1 MPDLITSP
9 SNPLIKQA
17 RALRQKKAREESG
30 LFLVEGILHVGEA
43 AEAGWG
49 IENLLYCPGRLRSE
63 FGRELVEKLAAKNIR
78 CATVSEAAFESFAE
92 KENPQGIAA
101 LVRQRHLTLESSPL
115 RSTSGAS
122 PPFGLTVALVSP
134 QDPGNIGSILR
145 SIDAA
150 GADGLLLLE
159 GGADPYQPACVRA
172 SMGTIFWKPFVQT
185 AFSAFATWAKAGG
198 FRVIG
203 ASTQASK
210 GLADAHLDERPTI
223 LLLGSEQKGL
233 SPEQMETC
241 DELLSL
247 PMRGRASSLNLAV
260 AAGIFLHGLT
270 GSGFLSFPPKQS
282 SKLR

>member
-17 RALRQKKAREESG
+17 RALRQKKTRQESG

-43 AEAGWG
+43 AEAGWD
-49 IENLLYCPGRLRSE
+49 IETLLYCPERLRSD
-63 FGRELVEKLAAKNIR
+63 FGRKLVEKLAGQGVR
-78 CATVSEAAFESFAE
+78 CALVGESAFELLAE

-101 LVRQRHLTLESSPL
+101 LVRQKHLTLDDF
-115 RSTSGAS
+115 
-122 PPFGLTVALVSP
+122 PPFRLVAALVSP

-145 SIDAA
+145 AIDAA
-150 GADGLLLLE
+150 GADGLFLLE

-185 AFSAFATWAKAGG
+185 DFEAFARWSKAGG

-203 ASTQASK
+203 TSAHATTR
-210 GLADAHLDERPTI
+210 LADIKLDEKPII

-233 SPEQMETC
+233 SPEHTALC
-241 DELLSL
+241 GDLFSL

-260 AAGIFLHGLT
+260 AAGIFLYGLM
-270 GSGFLSFPPKQS
+270 GDFVVPDGKA
-282 SKLR
+282 

>member
-17 RALRQKKAREESG
+17 RALRQRKARQESG

-43 AEAGWG
+43 AEAGWD
-49 IENLLYCPGRLRSE
+49 IESLFYCPERLRSD
-63 FGRELVEKLAAKNIR
+63 FGRELVERLMAKNIR
-78 CATVSEAAFESFAE
+78 CAQVSEAAFESFAE

-101 LVRQRHLTLESSPL
+101 LVRQKHLTLDDL
-115 RSTSGAS
+115 
-122 PPFGLTVALVSP
+122 PPFSLVAALVAP

-145 SIDAA
+145 TIDAA

-185 AFSAFATWAKAGG
+185 DFEAFAHWSKAGG

-203 ASTQASK
+203 TS
-210 GLADAHLDERPTI
+210 AHATARLVDIKLDENPTS

-233 SPEQMETC
+233 SPEQAALC
-241 DELLSL
+241 DDLLSL

-260 AAGIFLHGLT
+260 AAGIFLYGLK
-270 GSGFLSFPPKQS
+270 G
-282 SKLR
+282 